1 MRIRSALLCWS
12 IALSIAVVT
21 IAALVA
27 VRPADAATLRQI
39 TGFGS
44 NPGNLQMFTYAPAGL
59 PSGRPVVV
67 AMHGCGQTASV
78 YANNTGWTTL
88 ADRWGI
94 ALVVPQQQSGNNSS
108 RCFNW
113 FVPGDITRGQG
124 EALSIKQMVD
134 WAKSNYGSAANR
146 VYVTG
151 LSAGGAMTAVMM
163 ATYPD
168 VFAGGGIA
176 AGIPYRC
183 AESQS
188 AGFTCMFTGSNLTP
202 SQWGDKVRAASGHS
216 GPWPVLSVWHGASD
230 YTVVRANMTELV
242 DQWTNVHGTDQ
253 TPDVSDTVAGYPHRV
268 YRNGSGRAVVETF
281 EITGMGHGQP
291 IDPGTSASQ
300 CGSTGDSYIIDVN
313 ICSAY
318 HMGQFWGIANGT
330 PPPTTTSTPPP
341 APVECFTSSNYAH
354 VAAGRAY
361 QSLGYVYALG
371 SNQAMGLYNTW
382 TTHTLARTA
391 PNYYVLADGGCP

>member
-1 MRIRSALLCWS
+1 MRTTRSALLS
-12 IALSIAVVT
+12 LTTTLAVIV
-21 IAALVA
+21 AGVLLVA
-27 VRPADAATLRQI
+27 VRPVAAATLREV
-39 TGFGS
+39 TGFGT

-59 PSGRPVVV
+59 PAGRPLVV
-67 AMHGCGQTASV
+67 AMHGCGQTAPV
-78 YANNTGWTTL
+78 YANNTGWTSL
-88 ADRWGI
+88 ADRWGLAI
-94 ALVVPQQQSGNNSS
+94 VAPQQQTANNSS

-113 FVPGDITRGQG
+113 FLPGDISRGQG

-134 WAKSNYGSAANR
+134 RARADFGSAADR
-146 VYVTG
+146 VFVTG

-188 AGFTCMFTGSNLTP
+188 AAFTCLSAVPNLSP
-202 SQWGDKVRAASGHS
+202 QQWGDKVRAASGHG
-216 GPWPVLSVWHGASD
+216 GPWPVLSVWHGTSD
-230 YTVVRANMTELV
+230 FTVTRANMTELV

-268 YRNGSGRAVVETF
+268 YRNGAGRAVVESF

-291 IDPGTSASQ
+291 IDPGTGSTQ
-300 CGSTGDSYIIDVN
+300 CGSTGDGFILDVN
-313 ICSAY
+313 ICAAY
-318 HMGQFWGIANGT
+318 QMGRFWGIAGSA
-330 PPPTTTSTPPP
+330 PPPTTTTTGS
-341 APVECFTSSNYAH
+341 PVACFTASNYAH
-354 VAAGRAY
+354 VTAGRAY
-361 QSLGYVYALG
+361 TSGGYTYAVG

-382 TTHTLARTA
+382 VTHTLARTA
-391 PNYYVLADGGCP
+391 PNYYVLADAGCP